1 MNVLLAD
8 HFLAVHIQRHI
19 ELRQLRQRRGAGLQ
33 QERKRC
39 HLHTFLLAGCLL
51 GLTEAFHVGD
61 IRVLELGDV
70 RHVQP
75 ATLHIVRRSEHHAR
89 HGFTLNFTKLTEVRQ
104 FHTRN
109 AGATAT
115 SHGAALLRLL
125 QLAFHVRL
133 DIVFQDATL
142 RAGTFD
148 ASQIRA
154 EFTGQLTHRRSSMN
168 LGTRC
173 RWLVGCRGLLR
184 FRFGRLAFRFRLT
197 FLLFLAGRLR
207 RLGRRVLFAF
217 VTTLFHDG
225 HFNQIETFGDLV
237 AFGHQNLANLAGIG
251 RRNLHGGLV
260 GLHGHQRI
268 VRLNLITFADV
279 DLDHRHIVEAVQ
291 RGHLHG
297 FLTGTAGFLR
307 CRLFLFRLGFFA
319 RILVVIRATSVAT
332 GFHHANDIAFLD
344 LVTHFDGDLGNFS
357 GTR

>member
-1 MNVLLAD
+1 M
-8 HFLAVHIQRHI
+8 
-19 ELRQLRQRRGAGLQ
+19 
-33 QERKRC
+33 
-39 HLHTFLLAGCLL
+39 
-51 GLTEAFHVGD
+51 
-61 IRVLELGDV
+61 
-70 RHVQP
+70 
-75 ATLHIVRRSEHHAR
+75 
-89 HGFTLNFTKLTEVRQ
+89 
-104 FHTRN
+104 
-109 AGATAT
+109 
-115 SHGAALLRLL
+115 LRLL
-125 QLAFHVRL
+125 QLAFHVGL

-142 RAGTFD
+142 RAGTLD

-154 EFTGQLTHRRSSMN
+154 EFTGQLAHRRSSMN
-168 LGTRC
+168 LGTRR

-184 FRFGRLAFRFRLT
+184 LGIGRLAFRFRLT

-217 VTTLFHDG
+217 VATLFHDG

-237 AFGHQNLANLAGIG
+237 ALGHQNLADLAGIG

-260 GLHGHQRI
+260 GLHGHQCI

-297 FLTGTAGFLR
+297 FLSGTAGFLR
-307 CRLFLFRLGFFA
+307 CRLFLFRLGFFVVRLGFRLVFLIGLGVFA

-332 GFHHANDIAFLD
+332 DFHHANDIAFLD